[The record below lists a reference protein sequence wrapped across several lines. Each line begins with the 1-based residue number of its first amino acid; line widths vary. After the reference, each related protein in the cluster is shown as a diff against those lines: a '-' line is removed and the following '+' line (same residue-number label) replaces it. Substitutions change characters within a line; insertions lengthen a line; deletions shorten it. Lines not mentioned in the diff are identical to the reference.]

1 MLLVI
6 LIVNK
11 LLERFTDKKKKKKN
25 RKSLALEK
33 QSREK
38 GINYMSNEKVMII
51 LLTVG
56 LIEMI
61 LLYKTNYFP

>member
-11 LLERFTDKKKKKKN
+11 LLERFTDKKKKN